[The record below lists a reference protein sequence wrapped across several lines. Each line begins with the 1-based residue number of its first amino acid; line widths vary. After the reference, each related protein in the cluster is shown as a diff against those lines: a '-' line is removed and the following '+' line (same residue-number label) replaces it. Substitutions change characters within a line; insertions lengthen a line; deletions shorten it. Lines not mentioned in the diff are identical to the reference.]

1 MGCLIMIEKVGKYC
15 RNFRI
20 DVLGMTIKQL
30 ADITETN
37 TKNLW
42 AFEHGKANSI
52 KYLYLY
58 YNVCNENEKDAFARG
73 LFRCL

>member
-1 MGCLIMIEKVGKYC
+1 MIEKVGKYC

-20 DVLGMTIKQL
+20 DVLGMTMKQF
-30 ADITETN
+30 ADITDSN
-37 TKNLW
+37 PKNIW
-42 AFEHGKANSI
+42 AFEHGNANSI

-58 YNVCNENEKDAFARG
+58 YNVCNEHEKESFARG